1 MRQKRPDIDVS
12 LSLLVNAFLCVVNN
26 GNKPIPILTE
36 VEDNVTIDIVGIPD
50 RTTNFCEILPPHR
63 FDDCRPGVDFVCGIW
78 ISIAGYLQMP
88 SGDKV
93 HYQSYFTS
101 CEDCKWLDYLTVHR
115 GGG

>member
-1 MRQKRPDIDVS
+1 
-12 LSLLVNAFLCVVNN
+12 
-26 GNKPIPILTE
+26 
-36 VEDNVTIDIVGIPD
+36 
-50 RTTNFCEILPPHR
+50 
-63 FDDCRPGVDFVCGIW
+63 
-78 ISIAGYLQMP
+78 MP